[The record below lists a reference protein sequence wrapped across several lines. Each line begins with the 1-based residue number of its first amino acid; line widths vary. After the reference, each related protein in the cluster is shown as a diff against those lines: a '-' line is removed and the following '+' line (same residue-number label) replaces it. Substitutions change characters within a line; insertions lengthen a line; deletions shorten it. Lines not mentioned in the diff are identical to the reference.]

1 VTSRYKSGVTIRV
14 LTFDAVLRIGGR
26 RSLPGPEEQ
35 AVLTERVRQGDVEA
49 EHLLVTLYHER
60 IRIVAQAR
68 LRNGEDAQDIAQEV
82 MIAVVSGLRRG
93 QLRDGERLG
102 AFVYGIARNHING
115 YFRSSGRRPEER
127 PIEEGDA
134 ILDPAAAMARRDQST
149 LIREALKV
157 TTSEDRR
164 ILLMTLVDGMKPGE
178 IASRLGLSGEVVR
191 ARKSRALKKIVEQIR
206 FLSRM

>member
-1 VTSRYKSGVTIRV
+1 
-14 LTFDAVLRIGGR
+14 
-26 RSLPGPEEQ
+26 
-35 AVLTERVRQGDVEA
+35 LTERVRQGDVEA
-49 EHLLVTLYHER
+49 EHVLVTLYHER
-60 IRIVAQAR
+60 IRIVAQSR
-68 LRNGEDAQDIAQEV
+68 LRNGEDAKDIAQEV

-93 QLRDGERLG
+93 QLRDGERLS

-115 YFRSSGRRPEER
+115 YFRSSGRRPDER

-134 ILDPAAAMARRDQST
+134 ILDPADAMARREQST
-149 LIREALKV
+149 MVREALKA

-206 FLSRM
+206 FLSRI